1 MTAITRSDAAR
12 LLLRLGVGGV
22 MAAHGSQKLFGW
34 FGGGGID
41 GTAGYFESIGFRP
54 GRPAALAAGITET
67 AGGAM
72 LAAGLATP
80 STGAATAS
88 TMVVAAVTHAPG
100 GFFAMKGGYEYPA
113 VLGLASGALAL
124 AGAGKLSLDE
134 LFGNRFAGKGF
145 ALVSVA
151 ATVAVTLLVLRRR
164 RAVLSAEE
172 QAKAETG

>member
-1 MTAITRSDAAR
+1 M
-12 LLLRLGVGGV
+12 
-22 MAAHGSQKLFGW
+22 HGSQKLFGW
-34 FGGGGID
+34 FGGGGVD
-41 GTAGYFESIGFRP
+41 GTATYFGSVGFRP

-72 LAAGLATP
+72 LAAGLTTP

-88 TMVVAAVTHAPG
+88 TMAVAALTLAPS

-134 LFGNRFAGKGF
+134 LLDNRFAGKGL
-145 ALVSVA
+145 ALVSVV
-151 ATVAVTLLVLRRR
+151 ATASDR
-164 RAVLSAEE
+164 
-172 QAKAETG
+172 